1 MMNMKDHD
9 HMNDPKLP
17 FESRKSAQSHSKLS
31 SKVDPKE
38 IHQQRSHNE
47 NSPQKY
53 ENRYIEEDILDG
65 LSGAFSRGVA
75 GVKATFDRMIDHSKA
90 FLAAMGVQ
98 IATFFVPSKIDLTM
112 GFTFLTTYLGFIML
126 FPSRPN
132 RFALG
137 VGIIAGLLMILSGL
151 WPLAAIIAGLV
162 AAISG
167 IRDSNIP
174 NKAFWFT
181 IPFSLLLII
190 GSVAWNDQSI
200 WGIIPTFTLAG
211 LSATTLF
218 GLFAPKNIRRKF
230 SYFFMAES
238 EKLTYQEEEKEIQ
251 EALKALEEAN
261 LLKAQKAQK
270 YALFGRHIELLE
282 KIEVQ
287 VTKLP
292 DDLADQVVEI
302 GISSVNIIKSMENDP
317 RDVLIGGRFLNRYL
331 PIIHENLTKYIT
343 VAQYAPV
350 ETKEEL
356 HKDISKSVNTL
367 QQAFEQLAFE
377 LVENDLHDLK
387 IDMNVIDTLV
397 RSQGFEVKK

>member
-1 MMNMKDHD
+1 MKDHD
-9 HMNDPKLP
+9 HTNDPKLP
-17 FESRKSAQSHSKLS
+17 FESRKSTQSHSKLS
-31 SKVDPKE
+31 SKE
-38 IHQQRSHNE
+38 IHQQRSHQDNL
-47 NSPQKY
+47 PQKY
-53 ENRYIEEDILDG
+53 KNRYIEEDIFDG

-90 FLAAMGVQ
+90 VLAAMGVQ

-137 VGIIAGLLMILSGL
+137 VGVIAGLLMILSGL
-151 WPLAAIIAGLV
+151 WPLAAIIAGLA

-181 IPFSLLLII
+181 IPFSLLLIVA
-190 GSVAWNDQSI
+190 SVAWNDQSI
-200 WGIIPTFTLAG
+200 WGIIPTPTLAG

-230 SYFFMAES
+230 SYFFMSES

-251 EALKALEEAN
+251 AALKASEEAN

-302 GISSVNIIKSMENDP
+302 GISSVNIIKAMESDP

-343 VAQYAPV
+343 VAQYAPL

-397 RSQGFEVKK
+397 RSQGFEIKK

>member
-1 MMNMKDHD
+1 MKDHD
-9 HMNDPKLP
+9 HTNDPKLP
-17 FESRKSAQSHSKLS
+17 FESRKSTQSHSKLS
-31 SKVDPKE
+31 SKE
-38 IHQQRSHNE
+38 IHQQRSHQDNL
-47 NSPQKY
+47 PQKY
-53 ENRYIEEDILDG
+53 KNRYIEEDIFDG

-137 VGIIAGLLMILSGL
+137 VGVIAGLLMILSGL

-181 IPFSLLLII
+181 IPFSLLLIVA
-190 GSVAWNDQSI
+190 SVAWNDQSI

-230 SYFFMAES
+230 SYFFMSES
-238 EKLTYQEEEKEIQ
+238 EKLAYQEEEKEIQ
-251 EALKALEEAN
+251 AALKALEEAN

-292 DDLADQVVEI
+292 DDLADQIVEI
-302 GISSVNIIKSMENDP
+302 GISSVNIIKAMESDP

-343 VAQYAPV
+343 VAQYAPL

-397 RSQGFEVKK
+397 RSQGFEIKK

>member
-1 MMNMKDHD
+1 MKDHD
-9 HMNDPKLP
+9 YTNDPKLP
-17 FESRKSAQSHSKLS
+17 FESRTPAQSHSKFS
-31 SKVDPKE
+31 SKE
-38 IHQQRSHNE
+38 IHQQRAHNA
-47 NSPQKY
+47 PKKQ
-53 ENRYIEEDILDG
+53 ENRYIEEDIFDG

-211 LSATTLF
+211 LSVTTLF

-230 SYFFMAES
+230 SYFFMSES
-238 EKLTYQEEEKEIQ
+238 EKLAYQEEEKEIQ
-251 EALKALEEAN
+251 AALKALEEAN

-302 GISSVNIIKSMENDP
+302 GISSVNIIKSMESDP

-356 HKDISKSVNTL
+356 HKDILKSVNTL